1 MMPQGTLPRGRRE
14 GTTVC
19 KSQTA
24 QDRADDA
31 KTLRESGVHKLVI
44 TDNTGHCIAYLLA
57 WGNFGYDA
65 ETDTYVCFADCDGS
79 EVMTFY
85 TDGDVK
91 PEPGTNRFVVT
102 APAGEAAC
110 EIDRIAIGVAS

>member
-1 MMPQGTLPRGRRE
+1 
-14 GTTVC
+14 VC

-44 TDNTGHCIAYLLA
+44 ADHKGHCIAYLLA
-57 WGNFGYDA
+57 WDSFGYDA
-65 ETDTYVCFADCDGS
+65 DTDTYVCFTDCDGG

-85 TDGDVK
+85 TEGDVK
-91 PEPGTNRFVVT
+91 SEPGTNRYVVT
-102 APAGEAAC
+102 APAADAAPKLHSVV
-110 EIDRIAIGVAS
+110 IGVAS